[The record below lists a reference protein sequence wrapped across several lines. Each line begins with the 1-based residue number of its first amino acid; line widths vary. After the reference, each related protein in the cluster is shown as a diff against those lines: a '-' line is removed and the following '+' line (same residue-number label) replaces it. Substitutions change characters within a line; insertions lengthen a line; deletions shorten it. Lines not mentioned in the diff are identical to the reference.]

1 MLRQLQRFV
10 LRVGYRLLRMSWRL
24 RHPVTLGVRLL
35 LVDDGK
41 ILLVKHTYRPGWFL
55 PGGRPDRGESLA
67 QTARRE
73 AQEEAGV
80 KTEGIELLGIVS
92 HLPSWRSD
100 HVAIFRANSFD
111 RRPCS
116 SREIERV
123 KMFSLN
129 ALPDDTSDEALAVL
143 QKLRSEDRGYCIV

>member
-1 MLRQLQRFV
+1 MLRQVQRFV

-35 LVDDGK
+35 LVENEK

-73 AQEEAGV
+73 AREEAGV

-100 HVAIFRANSFD
+100 HVAIFRANSFH

-123 KMFSLN
+123 HMFSLD

-143 QKLRSEDRGYCIV
+143 QKLRSEDRCYCVV

>member
-10 LRVGYRLLRMSWRL
+10 LRVGYRLLRTSWRL

-35 LVDDGK
+35 LVENEK

-55 PGGRPDRGESLA
+55 PGGRPDRGESLVS
-67 QTARRE
+67 TARRE

-80 KTEGIELLGIVS
+80 KTDGIELLGMVS

-129 ALPDDTSDEALAVL
+129 ALPDDTSDEALTVL
-143 QKLRSEDRGYCIV
+143 QKLRSDDRGYCIV

>member
-1 MLRQLQRFV
+1 MFSRLRRFG
-10 LRVGYRLLRMSWRL
+10 LRVGYRVLRMSWRL
-24 RHPVTLGVRLL
+24 RHPVSLGVRLL
-35 LVDDGK
+35 LVDDGE

-67 QTARRE
+67 HTARRE

-80 KTEGIELLGIVS
+80 QTDGVELLGMVS

-111 RRPCS
+111 RQPTS
-116 SREIERV
+116 SGEIERV
-123 KMFSLN
+123 EMFSLN
-129 ALPDDTSDEALAVL
+129 ALPDDTSDEARAVL
-143 QKLRSEDRGYCIV
+143 QKLRSEDRGYCTV

>member
-1 MLRQLQRFV
+1 
-10 LRVGYRLLRMSWRL
+10 MSWRL
-24 RHPVTLGVRLL
+24 RHPITLGVRLL
-35 LVDDGK
+35 LIDDGK
-41 ILLVKHTYRPGWFL
+41 VLLVKHTYRPGWFL
-55 PGGRPDRGESLA
+55 PGGRPDLGESLA

-73 AQEEAGV
+73 ALEEAGV
-80 KTEGIELLGIVS
+80 KTDSIELLGIVS
-92 HLPSWRSD
+92 HLSSWRSD

-123 KMFSLN
+123 KLFSLN

-143 QKLRSEDRGYCIV
+143 QKLRSADRGYCVV